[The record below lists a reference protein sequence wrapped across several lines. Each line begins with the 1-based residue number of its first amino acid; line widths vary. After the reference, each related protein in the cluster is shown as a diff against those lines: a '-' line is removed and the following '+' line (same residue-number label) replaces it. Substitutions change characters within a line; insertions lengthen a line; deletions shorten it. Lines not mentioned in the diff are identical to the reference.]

1 MSSKGSDEVTFE
13 IDEEWFRFGV
23 YIAFLYAAFT
33 LVIVYLLQFDQLIGL
48 VVAVVGS
55 IVFGLSIMVYVLYIR

>member
-1 MSSKGSDEVTFE
+1 MRSKDSDETAVT

-33 LVIVYLLQFDQLIGL
+33 LAIVYLLRLDQTIGL
-48 VVAVVGS
+48 VAAVVGS
-55 IVFGLSIMVYVLYIR
+55 IVFGLSIMVYVLYVR

>member
-1 MSSKGSDEVTFE
+1 MSSKGSDETAFA

-33 LVIVYLLQFDQLIGL
+33 LAIVYLLQLDQTIGL
-48 VVAVVGS
+48 VAAVVGS